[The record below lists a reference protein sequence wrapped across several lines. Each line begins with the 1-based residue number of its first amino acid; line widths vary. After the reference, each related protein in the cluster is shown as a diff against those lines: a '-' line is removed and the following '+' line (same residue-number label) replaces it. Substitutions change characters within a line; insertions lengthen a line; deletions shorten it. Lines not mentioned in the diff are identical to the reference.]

1 MLAGQ
6 RRDYAVKLLL
16 SQIVHKEV
24 TEFKGFAFMLHA
36 QIIIFI
42 LIGLVAGF
50 MSGMFGIGGGSVRI
64 PLLNLAGLP
73 LLTAF
78 AINLFVIPFSSGVG
92 AISHKENID
101 NKIAL
106 HMIIG
111 GTLGSLIGA
120 FLTGLIPTLVLA
132 IIFVVISIITIVGI
146 YLDRIAP
153 ELSKKLVPS
162 LRNIVVG
169 SFCLNLIT
177 GMRGGSGGSLF
188 PPFLRAMHLDIHKAI
203 ATSLFVTIFTAL
215 AAIFIYWHR
224 GNIFWL
230 PALFVL
236 VGSMIGVRVGSKL
249 SLKTKPFWLEI
260 GLSVLIVILGLL
272 TVYKAL

>member
-1 MLAGQ
+1 MI
-6 RRDYAVKLLL
+6 Y
-16 SQIVHKEV
+16 
-24 TEFKGFAFMLHA
+24 A
-36 QIIIFI
+36 QIAIFS

-50 MSGMFGIGGGSVRI
+50 MTGMFGIGGGSVRI

-78 AINLFVIPFSSGVG
+78 AINLLIIPFSSCVG
-92 AISHKENID
+92 AISHRKNID

-106 HMIIG
+106 YVIIG
-111 GTLGSLIGA
+111 GTLGSVVGA
-120 FLTGLIPTLVLA
+120 FLVGLIPTLALA
-132 IIFVVISIITIVGI
+132 IIFVIISIITILGI
-146 YLDRIAP
+146 YLNRIAP
-153 ELSKKLVPS
+153 KFSKKLVPS

-177 GMRGGSGGSLF
+177 SMRGGSGGSLF

-203 ATSLFVTIFTAL
+203 ATSLFVTIFTA
-215 AAIFIYWHR
+215 IPPIIIYWYR

-236 VGSMIGVRVGSKL
+236 IGSMIGARVGSKL
-249 SLKTKPFWLEI
+249 SLKIKSFWLEI
-260 GLSVLIVILGLL
+260 GLSVLIAILALL
-272 TVYKAL
+272 TVYKAV

>member
-1 MLAGQ
+1 MP
-6 RRDYAVKLLL
+6 
-16 SQIVHKEV
+16 
-24 TEFKGFAFMLHA
+24 T
-36 QIIIFI
+36 QIIIFFA
-42 LIGLVAGF
+42 IGLLAGF

-64 PLLNLAGLP
+64 PLLNLIGLP

-78 AINLFVIPFSSGVG
+78 AINLFVIPFASGVG
-92 AISHKENID
+92 AISHKKNID
-101 NKIAL
+101 YKISL
-106 HMIIG
+106 HVILG
-111 GTLGSLIGA
+111 GTLGSLVGA

-132 IIFVVISIITIVGI
+132 TIFVIISLITIVGV

-153 ELSKKLVPS
+153 KLSQRISPS
-162 LRNIVVG
+162 AKNIVSG

-215 AAIFIYWHR
+215 AATIIYWHR

-236 VGSMIGVRVGSKL
+236 IGSMIGARVGSKL
-249 SLKTKPFWLEI
+249 SLKTKPWWLEI
-260 GLSVLIVILGLL
+260 GLSVLIVILALL